1 MHLGVLSQGQDQI
14 AVSEKS
20 LHLAVVEQHGL
31 GRLRAI
37 VRRGDWRS
45 MDIGALLRLEMAREV
60 AQAPS
65 AVLGHGL
72 GHLCTRLRQPGGGT

>member
-1 MHLGVLSQGQDQI
+1 MHLGVLIQGQDQVTI
-14 AVSEKS
+14 GQEL
-20 LHLAVVEQHGL
+20 LHLPVVEQHGL

-37 VRRGDWRS
+37 VRRGGWRS

-65 AVLGHGL
+65 AVLGHGR
-72 GHLCTRLRQPGGGT
+72 GDSSSAIGWRWWK